1 MPDIVATEFVVRWG
15 ECDAAGIVYHPVYI
29 DWFSV
34 ARMNFMK
41 ENGVSYMDS
50 FHDGGIVLVVLEALG
65 RFRKTLRA
73 EDKAYVQAKLVERS
87 RTRLK
92 MAYEVYNE
100 HQELCALGHT
110 EHAFVDMSSNKAVNL
125 AKRAP
130 ELWQLIMNMPL
141 VATEHANL

>member
-1 MPDIVATEFVVRWG
+1 MPEKVTTEFEVRWG

-41 ENGVSYMDS
+41 ENGVSYMTS
-50 FHDGGIVLVVLEALG
+50 FHDRGIVLVVLEAQG
-65 RFRKTLRA
+65 RYLKTLRA
-73 EDKAYVQAKLVERS
+73 EDKAYVEARLVARS

-92 MAYEVYNE
+92 MEYEVYNE
-100 HQELCALGHT
+100 ARELCTVGHT
-110 EHAFVDMSSNKAVNL
+110 EHAFVDMSNNRAVNL

-130 ELWQLIMNMPL
+130 DLWQLILDMPL
-141 VATEHANL
+141 TEG

>member
-1 MPDIVATEFVVRWG
+1 MPEKVRTEFEVRWG

-41 ENGVSYMDS
+41 ENGVSYMTS
-50 FHDGGIVLVVLEALG
+50 FHDRNIVLVVLEAKG
-65 RFRKTLRA
+65 RYLKTLRA
-73 EDKAYVQAKLVERS
+73 EDKAYVDAKLVERS

-92 MAYEVYNE
+92 MEYEVYNE
-100 HQELCALGHT
+100 QGELCTVGYT
-110 EHAFVDMSSNKAVNL
+110 EHAFVDMSTNKAVNL

-130 ELWQLIMNMPL
+130 ELWDL
-141 VATEHANL
+141 VQGLPSFS